1 MCRFKELGKMKET
14 KFDGYNLKP
23 FIIDAVHRLGFY
35 EPTDIQKRLIPA
47 VLKNESVIGQS
58 QTGTGKPTPIYCQ
71 F

>member
-14 KFDGYNLKP
+14 KFELYELKP

-47 VLKNESVIGQS
+47 VLKKKASSASLRRVLERL
-58 QTGTGKPTPIYCQ
+58 TPIYCLY
-71 F
+71 

>member
-14 KFDGYNLKP
+14 KFELYELKP

-47 VLKNESVIGQS
+47 VLKRKRHQ
-58 QTGTGKPTPIYCQ
+58 
-71 F
+71 